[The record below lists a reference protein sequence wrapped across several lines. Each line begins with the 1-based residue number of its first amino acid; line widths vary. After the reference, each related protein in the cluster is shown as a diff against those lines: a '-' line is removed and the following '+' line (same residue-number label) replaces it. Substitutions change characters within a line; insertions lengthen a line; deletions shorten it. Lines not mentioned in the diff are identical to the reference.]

1 MTSQIVEDVLQAL
14 VAGLLSGAIYGLM
27 CVGLGLI
34 FGVMRVINFAQGD
47 FMMLGMYAAYYL
59 FLAAGIQGVFGNVI
73 GPYVAI
79 LLSGPLLFLF
89 GYGIHR
95 LLVSRVTGQRTAGL
109 EGEGHFAQL
118 ILTLGVA
125 LVLQNGGLILF
136 GSVLA
141 SIRTPLSSSAWE
153 IGPLWSDSISIFINK
168 SRGIAALISILAMTA
183 LAMLIT
189 RTRMGKALRASA
201 DNPVAATY
209 MGIDI
214 DRSYRIAFGL
224 GAAVTAVAGGLLAT
238 NYPFHPYIGTD
249 YVIVMYAGVV
259 LGGMGS
265 IIGAFW
271 GGMTIGLVQQLAT
284 LVLPTQ
290 LQNAAIFVVFLLI
303 VFFRPQGFFGHVVE
317 RT

>member
-1 MTSQIVEDVLQAL
+1 MTSQVVENVLQAL
-14 VAGLLSGAIYGLM
+14 MAGLLAGAIYGLM

-47 FMMLGMYAAYYL
+47 FMMLGMYAGYYL
-59 FLAAGIQGVFGNVI
+59 FLSAGIQTIFGSVI

-89 GYGIHR
+89 GFWIHK
-95 LLVSRVTGQRTAGL
+95 LLISRVTGRRTAQL
-109 EGEGHFAQL
+109 DGEGHFAQL

-125 LVLQNGGLILF
+125 LVLQNGGLIVF

-153 IGPLWSDSISIFINK
+153 VGPLWNDLISVFINK
-168 SRGIAALISILAMTA
+168 ARGIAAIISIAAMVGLTA
-183 LAMLIT
+183 LIT
-189 RTRMGKALRASA
+189 RTRMGKALRAAA

-214 DRSYRIAFGL
+214 DKSHRLAFGL

-238 NYPFHPYIGTD
+238 NYPFHPYIGID

-265 IIGAFW
+265 ITGAFW
-271 GGMTIGLVQQLAT
+271 GGMTIGLVQQLST

-303 VFFRPQGFFGHVVE
+303 IFLRPQGFFGHVVE

>member
-1 MTSQIVEDVLQAL
+1 MTSQVVENVLQAL
-14 VAGLLSGAIYGLM
+14 MAGLLAGAIYGLM

-59 FLAAGIQGVFGNVI
+59 FLSAGIQTAFGSVI

-89 GYGIHR
+89 GFWIHK
-95 LLVSRVTGQRTAGL
+95 LLISRVTGRRTAQL
-109 EGEGHFAQL
+109 DGEGHFAQL

-125 LVLQNGGLILF
+125 LVLQNGGLIVF

-153 IGPLWSDSISIFINK
+153 VGPLWNDLISVFINK
-168 SRGIAALISILAMTA
+168 ARGIAALISIAAMIGLTA
-183 LAMLIT
+183 LIT
-189 RTRMGKALRASA
+189 RTRMGKALRAAA

-214 DRSYRIAFGL
+214 DKSHRLAFGL

-238 NYPFHPYIGTD
+238 NYPFHPYIGID

-265 IIGAFW
+265 ITGAFW
-271 GGMTIGLVQQLAT
+271 GGMTIGLVQQLST

-290 LQNAAIFVVFLLI
+290 LQNAAIFVVFLTNVLL
-303 VFFRPQGFFGHVVE
+303 RPQGLFGRSAE
-317 RT
+317 RA